1 MIDFNELRKA
11 YEKKVGYTVFMEEG
25 EMLDFYRS
33 VNTIV
38 KPVCGIFSVNPIAMT
53 AIQRPFIG
61 ILTVNIEMLAPP
73 DRWEEV
79 SQKMNVVAAEL
90 NGTTEHYTGDD
101 GKKYSVSHNCQTSS
115 VDGHILDV
123 SIGCGEVFPIRQT
136 ISYIIIES
144 GVSAY
149 DAKLWIDGMEVPI
162 LSLAESKI
170 HTTSVYATDN
180 GDGNTASEME
190 SYGIDFTTPYT
201 TDEVCNLFRDA
212 VNNKTGNTAH
222 CVMVEKNGVKS
233 CRIMQFANSSN
244 SISPPQNIGFNISMT
259 EIHPSVA
266 DFDSRWIE
274 KRERRKFSSIDLS
287 IINAHEQ
294 DVISA
299 TVFWGDGNADFY
311 TPMSGTVYHIY
322 ADDKDSHIVRVFKN
336 YDFAGFVPFQYIE
349 GATYN
354 LLGKP
359 FKIVTNGKKVTAGS
373 ETTVIFSNGKESKDA
388 NYRAIVTKGGRFYQ
402 VINYTLIP
410 FDRWDEAQGVYYITD
425 STIPQCALDDVKY
438 VNLDATFE
446 EDGKYYTYFELFYID
461 RGAIDTHL
469 EV

>member
-11 YEKKVGYTVFMEEG
+11 YENKVGYTVFMEEG

-53 AIQRPFIG
+53 AINAPFIG

-79 SQKMNVVAAEL
+79 SQKMNVVATAL
-90 NGTTEHYTGDD
+90 NGTTEHYTDED
-101 GKKYSVSHNCQTSS
+101 GKKYAVSHNCQTAS

-162 LSLAESKI
+162 LSLAENKI

-201 TDEVCNLFRDA
+201 TDAVCDLFREA

-222 CVMVEKNGVKS
+222 CVMVEKNGIKS
-233 CRIMQFANSSN
+233 CYIMQFANASN

-266 DFDSRWIE
+266 DFDGLWAE
-274 KRERRKFSSIDLS
+274 KSVSGGYAPIYLDNIRTSDPDVRE
-287 IINAHEQ
+287 
-294 DVISA
+294 V
-299 TVFWGDGNADFY
+299 TVFWGDGNANHYDTDKGSY
-311 TPMSGTVYHIY
+311 YHIY
-322 ADDKDSHIVRVFKN
+322 DDGRENHVVRVFKT
-336 YDFAGFVPFQYIE
+336 YDSNLVKFTYNHKAR
-349 GATYN
+349 YN

-359 FKIVTNGKKVTAGS
+359 LRFVTDDALVSSGIESAIIWANKEITNPSDINEAIKPNVRAFIMATDGFKQTINGSSVPIGTTIEDGTILHSAVDNIVYEN
-373 ETTVIFSNGKESKDA
+373 DA
-388 NYRAIVTKGGRFYQ
+388 MA
-402 VINYTLIP
+402 
-410 FDRWDEAQGVYYITD
+410 YITD
-425 STIPQCALDDVKY
+425 CI
-438 VNLDATFE
+438 
-446 EDGKYYTYFELFYID
+446 YID
-461 RGAIDTHL
+461 RRAVHTPL
-469 EV
+469 EG

>member
-11 YEKKVGYTVFMEEG
+11 YENKVGYTVFMEEG

-38 KPVCGIFSVNPIAMT
+38 KPVCGIFSTNPIAMT
-53 AIQRPFIG
+53 AINAPFIG

-79 SQKMNVVAAEL
+79 SQKMNVVATEL
-90 NGTTEHYTGDD
+90 NGTTEHYTDED
-101 GKKYSVSHNCQTSS
+101 GKKYAVSHNCQTAS

-162 LSLAESKI
+162 LSLAENKI

-201 TDEVCNLFRDA
+201 TDAVCDLFREA

-222 CVMVEKNGVKS
+222 CVMIEKNGIKS
-233 CRIMQFANSSN
+233 CYIMQFANASN

-266 DFDSRWIE
+266 DFDGLWAE
-274 KRERRKFSSIDLS
+274 KTVSGGYAPIYLDKIRTNDSDIRE
-287 IINAHEQ
+287 
-294 DVISA
+294 V
-299 TVFWGDGNADFY
+299 TVFWGDGKADHY
-311 TPMSGTVYHIY
+311 DTNQGTYYHIY
-322 ADDKDSHIVRVFKN
+322 DDGRASHVVRVFKT
-336 YDFAGFVPFQYIE
+336 YDSNLAQFAHNPK
-349 GATYN
+349 ATYN

-359 FKIVTNGKKVTAGS
+359 LRFRTESPLVAPGIESFVIWASQEIAGS
-373 ETTVIFSNGKESKDA
+373 DIIAEATRPNVRAFIATSTGFEQTIDGSRVLVGKTIDDG
-388 NYRAIVTKGGRFYQ
+388 AIVYSAVDDVRYVNG
-402 VINYTLIP
+402 
-410 FDRWDEAQGVYYITD
+410 AMASITD
-425 STIPQCALDDVKY
+425 CI
-438 VNLDATFE
+438 
-446 EDGKYYTYFELFYID
+446 YID
-461 RGAIDTHL
+461 RRAVHMPL
-469 EV
+469 EG